1 MSWILKSFYA
11 ICFISESLQTTTTTV
26 TPSTTTA
33 MTTTATPIAIVNA
46 DVNEHKYIITQ
57 VILNKNFDS
66 NIMTKGGDWSDN
78 FEDDIAN
85 TLSISNKQVDVI
97 GTWDS
102 MEDDVADAIVDFL
115 LYGNTDGSDPND
127 YVETLKDKVDAGL
140 FLEKTDA
147 NAYGITVNDK
157 TIYDKSR
164 WQRAKDYANNRW
176 DTFQNAEMSAP
187 IVTAWV
193 FGLGIPFCICT
204 AYVLYKCKEKQSNM
218 VDEGVITVKLNTVK
232 TSI

>member
-1 MSWILKSFYA
+1 MVSPLCA
-11 ICFISESLQTTTTTV
+11 QTTTVEPTTTV
-26 TPSTTTA
+26 EATTTA
-33 MTTTATPIAIVNA
+33 EPVAVLNTDI
-46 DVNEHKYIITQ
+46 NEHRYTIVQ
-57 VILNKNFDS
+57 VILNKDFDS
-66 NIMTKGGDWSDN
+66 NVMVKTSDWSDN
-78 FEDDIAN
+78 FEKDIAN
-85 TLSISNKQVDVI
+85 TLSISPVQVDVI

-102 MEDDVADAIVDFL
+102 SEDDVPDIIVDFVV
-115 LYGNTDGSDPND
+115 YGNIDNSNPED
-127 YVETLKDKVDAGL
+127 YVEALKKKVDEGL

-164 WQRAKDYANNRW
+164 WQRAKDYANDRW

-193 FGLGIPFCICT
+193 LGLGLPFCICT
-204 AYVLYKCKEKQSNM
+204 AYILYKCKEKQNNM

-232 TSI
+232 TII